1 MNPLTV
7 IFLVGTA
14 IALVAVLAGRWM
26 DLATGEK
33 TDAPVALYTVV
44 FLVTLALAG
53 TELYAYIVIPNYCE
67 GLTIWDLEY
76 WARGCFG
83 MPN

>member
-1 MNPLTV
+1 MNPIEV
-7 IFLVGTA
+7 VFLVGTFLA
-14 IALVAVLAGRWM
+14 LAVCLIARWQDRIAGEPS
-26 DLATGEK
+26 DV
-33 TDAPVALYTVV
+33 PVPIYAVV
-44 FLVTLALAG
+44 FLITLYFTAPS
-53 TELYAYIVIPNYCE
+53 LYAYIVIPNYCE